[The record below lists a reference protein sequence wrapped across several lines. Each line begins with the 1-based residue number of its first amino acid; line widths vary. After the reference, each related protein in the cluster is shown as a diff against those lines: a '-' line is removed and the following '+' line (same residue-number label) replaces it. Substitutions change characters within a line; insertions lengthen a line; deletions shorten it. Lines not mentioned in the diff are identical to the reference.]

1 MEVKGHLMEE
11 KENAI
16 RTRTIDH
23 CETRIIEQPLQ
34 DLMQKLKDFNEKRQ
48 NLTRTRTESSKEVFI
63 LNQNDSRYLIS
74 S

>member
-1 MEVKGHLMEE
+1 MEVKGHLMGER
-11 KENAI
+11 ENVTK
-16 RTRTIDH
+16 TRTKDH
-23 CETRIIEQPLQ
+23 CETRIIELPLQ

-48 NLTRTRTESSKEVFI
+48 NLTRTRIESSREVFI